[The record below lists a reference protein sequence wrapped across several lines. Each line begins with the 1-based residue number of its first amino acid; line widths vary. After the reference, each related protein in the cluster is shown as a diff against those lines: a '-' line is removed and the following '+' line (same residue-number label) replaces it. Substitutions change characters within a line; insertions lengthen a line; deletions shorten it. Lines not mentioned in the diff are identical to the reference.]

1 MRIAAA
7 SLDFAAT
14 HASASKFEVEERLQ
28 AWVGPRPR
36 EAAEP
41 VPARSVVLSD
51 AGRQALTL
59 EQADSSAASAPVADD
74 EMAADPRMEL
84 LKSIVEM
91 MTGRSIRV
99 MSAAEL
105 AVDASSQL
113 AAPDA
118 AAPEAAA
125 RQPDF
130 GIEYDR
136 RETRESSEETHFE
149 ARGTIRTADGRMID
163 FSVGLAMQRSETVT
177 SSVSLRAGNAVSKDP
192 LVINFGGSAA
202 SLRNQRFSLDLLGDG
217 NKVDVP
223 VLGQGSGFLVLDAL
237 GAGKVESG
245 RQLFGPASG
254 DGFADLAQY
263 DSDASGWIDEADPV
277 FGRLGVWTPDAHG
290 GGAVV
295 GLDAAG
301 VGALYLGRTA
311 TPFTLKDGGEEL
323 GAIRT
328 SGVFVGEDGRVGTLQ
343 QVDLK
348 V

>member
-1 MRIAAA
+1 MKIAAA

-14 HASASKFEVEERLQ
+14 HTSASKLEVEERLR

-36 EAAEP
+36 DTPEP
-41 VPARSVVLSD
+41 LPARSVVLSD
-51 AGRQALTL
+51 AGRQALSL

-74 EMAADPRMEL
+74 ETATDPQL
-84 LKSIVEM
+84 GLIKSIVEM
-91 MTGRSIRV
+91 MIGRRIRV

-105 AVDASSQL
+105 AVDAAAQL

-118 AAPEAAA
+118 SAPESAV

-136 RETRESSEETHFE
+136 RETQESFEETHFE
-149 ARGTIRTADGRMID
+149 ARGAIRTADGRMID

-202 SLRNQRFSLDLLGDG
+202 SLRNQRFSFDLLGDG

-223 VLGQGSGFLVLDAL
+223 LPCPST
-237 GAGKVESG
+237 GKVESG

-263 DSDASGWIDEADPV
+263 DSDANGWIDEADPV
-277 FGRLGVWTPDAHG
+277 LGRLGVWTPDAQG

-323 GAIRT
+323 GAIRS

>member
-1 MRIAAA
+1 MKIEAA
-7 SLDFAAT
+7 SLAFAAT
-14 HASASKFEVEERLQ
+14 HTSTSKFEVEERLQ

-36 EAAEP
+36 EAAAL

-51 AGRQALTL
+51 AGRQALSL

-74 EMAADPRMEL
+74 EMSADPQMEL
-84 LKSIVEM
+84 IKSIIEM
-91 MTGRSIRV
+91 MTGRRIQV

-105 AVDASSQL
+105 AVDAASQL
-113 AAPDA
+113 ATPDA

-149 ARGTIRTADGRMID
+149 ARGAIRTADGRMID
-163 FSVGLAMQRSETVT
+163 FSVGLSMQRSETVT

-202 SLRNQRFSLDLLGDG
+202 SLRNQRFSFDLLGDG

-223 VLGQGSGFLVLDAL
+223 VLGQGSGFL
-237 GAGKVESG
+237 
-245 RQLFGPASG
+245 QLFGPASG
-254 DGFADLAQY
+254 DGFADLAKY